1 MFFISADVPDHF
13 ITSKTLTRTPCLS
26 LSYEIK
32 NKMIII
38 LRIIFP
44 RYLVLHVLAKLLH
57 IRLEGDTEGEEEL
70 RKSRK
75 KKEKKLED
83 KEAQNSREV
92 TVTEGWKRGWDVE
105 EEEAAPNPLDLT
117 IRLARFCKVLHFL

>member
-1 MFFISADVPDHF
+1 MPHHF
-13 ITSKTLTRTPCLS
+13 IINKTLNRAPCLS

-32 NKMIII
+32 NKM
-38 LRIIFP
+38 LIIFTIFSP

-70 RKSRK
+70 RKSKK

-92 TVTEGWKRGWDVE
+92 TLTEGCKRGWDVII
-105 EEEAAPNPLDLT
+105 D
-117 IRLARFCKVLHFL
+117 RKM

>member
-1 MFFISADVPDHF
+1 MLIA
-13 ITSKTLTRTPCLS
+13 
-26 LSYEIK
+26 LSYETK
-32 NKMIII
+32 NKMIFIFT
-38 LRIIFP
+38 IIFP
-44 RYLVLHVLAKLLH
+44 RYLVLNVLAKLLH

-70 RKSRK
+70 RKRTK

-105 EEEAAPNPLDLT
+105 DEEAAPNPLDLT
-117 IRLARFCKVLHFL
+117 IRLARFGKVLHFL

>member
-1 MFFISADVPDHF
+1 MLIF
-13 ITSKTLTRTPCLS
+13 
-26 LSYEIK
+26 
-32 NKMIII
+32 I
-38 LRIIFP
+38 LRNKKQNAYYLYYFFP

-70 RKSRK
+70 RKSKK

-105 EEEAAPNPLDLT
+105 EEEAPNPLDLT
-117 IRLARFCKVLHFL
+117 IRLARFAEFYTFYNPG

>member
-1 MFFISADVPDHF
+1 M
-13 ITSKTLTRTPCLS
+13 L
-26 LSYEIK
+26 
-32 NKMIII
+32 
-38 LRIIFP
+38 IIFTIFSP

-70 RKSRK
+70 RKSKK

-92 TVTEGWKRGWDVE
+92 IVTEGWKKGWDVE

-117 IRLARFCKVLHFL
+117 IRLARSCKVLHFL

>member
-1 MFFISADVPDHF
+1 M
-13 ITSKTLTRTPCLS
+13 L
-26 LSYEIK
+26 
-32 NKMIII
+32 
-38 LRIIFP
+38 IIFTIISP

-70 RKSRK
+70 RKSKK

-92 TVTEGWKRGWDVE
+92 TLTEGWKRGWDVE
-105 EEEAAPNPLDLT
+105 EEEAAANLT
-117 IRLARFCKVLHFL
+117 IRLARSCKVLH